1 MGIPHSKFVSKAA
14 FSVKSAFFTMYFVH
28 RLVIFSNVTYNKS
41 NSD

>member
-14 FSVKSAFFTMYFVH
+14 ISLKAAFLTMDFVH